1 MYSDPL
7 DILDNI
13 LVFSMYFG
21 ICHQLLTRRY
31 SLWGTILAESILFVV
46 HMFIGNSLP
55 FRSVWRILYW
65 PMLHVTVLCFL
76 YREKWYRILSLVLL
90 LLLGVWLTE
99 LIGVI
104 TYYSPEMLHGDL
116 KSGSLADRI
125 LIRFLMLLSLA
136 LVYWV
141 LLLLLKKHIIVLSK
155 QQYLLYIG
163 FPFSVVVFIH
173 FWVVSVLQT
182 PNVNSIYMFF
192 SLSICLISFGLIFVV
207 LFRTTNLNI
216 LEIENRRLAHQ
227 IELQQKHYEG
237 LSKQYDN
244 VRIMRHDIA
253 KHMNVIKALLYEGK
267 NREAVEYFAEIQEL
281 SSGNGYGICEH
292 PIADAFLYSF
302 NESAISAGVRTSFSI
317 NLPSEIGIAPSDL
330 ICLFG
335 NLLDNALEACAD
347 SDEPFIVVRSTVIG
361 DFLLISMDNSISQS
375 AKKETRH
382 IPQLPRGLGTII
394 LQQIASKYS
403 GSFTSSIQKDRF
415 HCEVTL
421 KAGVV

>member
-116 KSGSLADRI
+116 KSDSLADRI

-173 FWVVSVLQT
+173 FWAVSVLQK
-182 PNVNSIYMFF
+182 
-192 SLSICLISFGLIFVV
+192 
-207 LFRTTNLNI
+207 
-216 LEIENRRLAHQ
+216 IENRRLAHQ

>member
-21 ICHQLLTRRY
+21 VCHQLLTRRY
-31 SLWGTILAESILFVV
+31 SLWATILAESVLFVV
-46 HMFIGNSLP
+46 HMLIGNSLP

-65 PMLHVTVLCFL
+65 PMLHVAVLCFL

-116 KSGSLADRI
+116 KSDSLADRI
-125 LIRFLMLLSLA
+125 LIRFLMLISLA

-192 SLSICLISFGLIFVV
+192 SLSICLISLGLIFVV

-253 KHMNVIKALLYEGK
+253 KHMNVK
-267 NREAVEYFAEIQEL
+267 EL

-382 IPQLPRGLGTII
+382 ITWRAPNL
-394 LQQIASKYS
+394 
-403 GSFTSSIQKDRF
+403 F
-415 HCEVTL
+415 L
-421 KAGVV
+421 KPT